1 MMMAADV
8 KHAGRS
14 FLSPQGLTK
23 LATPAQRGS
32 IVLPAGKRGVAS
44 VLSAVVR
51 LQLRRKGP

>member
-32 IVLPAGKRGVAS
+32 IVLPAGKRG
-44 VLSAVVR
+44 
-51 LQLRRKGP
+51 